1 MNRCDALRTQVR
13 FASMLACLVLAGVGS
28 LPGLALAQADAL
40 GGSGLGAGT
49 NRRTPSVLPTKTPA
63 PPALPGAQSGGPGA
77 QSGRVALDMPPTEA
91 LFEGVNR
98 GDIET
103 VRDALSRGAELN
115 AQNILGIT
123 ATELAIDLGRNDI
136 AFLLLSMRNAEKP
149 RAGQRQG
156 TTRTTQAPAPRP
168 VQPTQRVAVSRNQP
182 TVQRSFPNDPGT
194 PAPSAGFLGFDERHT
209 R

>member
-1 MNRCDALRTQVR
+1 MNRSAALRTPLR
-13 FASMLACLVLAGVGS
+13 FATSLACLVLAGVGS
-28 LPGLALAQADAL
+28 LSGPVLAQGGGAIPSQGLAAT
-40 GGSGLGAGT
+40 T
-49 NRRTPSVLPTKTPA
+49 NRRAPAPLPTKAPA
-63 PPALPGAQSGGPGA
+63 PPALPGAQSGGAAPA
-77 QSGRVALDMPPTEA
+77 SRVPLDMPPTEA
-91 LFEGVNR
+91 LFDGVNR
-98 GDIET
+98 GDIDA
-103 VRDALSRGAELN
+103 VRDALSRGAELH

-194 PAPSAGFLGFDERHT
+194 PAPSAGFLGFEERHT